1 MSGGY
6 QWLCSIKQVWG
17 TVLVSGLVGLLSPDL
32 ILDQLTH
39 EVNEEGGF
47 LVPQLLHRYLSHNG
61 ISLWCSSLIIANNLW
76 TWSGANYDLS
86 HDLIVLAGP
95 VHLVDLLHNVLGLQD
110 VEAAASGLLLCAHY
124 NLIIINNYSLHM
136 SGGTIV
142 S

>member
-1 MSGGY
+1 MSGVY
-6 QWLCSIKQVWG
+6 QWLRSIKQVWG

-61 ISLWCSSLIIANNLW
+61 IILWSSSLIAALCII
-76 TWSGANYDLS
+76 TRSGANYDLS

-95 VHLVDLLHNVLGLQD
+95 IQLVDLLHNVLGLQD
-110 VEAAASGLLLCAHY
+110 VEAAASVLLLCAHTIM
-124 NLIIINNYSLHM
+124 IIHNNYNLHM
-136 SGGTIV
+136 SAGTLF